1 MPPIGPLQGARTF
14 IVFLY
19 GPGATDLELICGL
32 LDIARQP
39 RNLPGFGT
47 AMKHQSR
54 TDHANPYSPLMCS
67 LVLLMVFAAI
77 QLKIFAVF

>member
-1 MPPIGPLQGARTF
+1 MRPAGPGAGARTF

-19 GPGATDLELICGL
+19 GPSATDLELICVL
-32 LDIARQP
+32 LDIARRP
-39 RNLPGFGT
+39 RNLPGFWN

-54 TDHANPYSPLMCS
+54 TDHANPYSPLMCG
-67 LVLLMVFAAI
+67 LVLLMVLVAI

>member
-1 MPPIGPLQGARTF
+1 
-14 IVFLY
+14 
-19 GPGATDLELICGL
+19 
-32 LDIARQP
+32 
-39 RNLPGFGT
+39 
-47 AMKHQSR
+47 MKHQSR